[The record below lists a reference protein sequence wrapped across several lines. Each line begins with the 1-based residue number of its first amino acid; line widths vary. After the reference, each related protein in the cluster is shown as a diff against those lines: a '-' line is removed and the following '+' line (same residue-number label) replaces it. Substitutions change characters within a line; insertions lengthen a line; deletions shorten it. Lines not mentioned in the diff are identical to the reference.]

1 MDTMGCFF
9 GHASTNKTC
18 QFLAQ
23 NRWRQRF
30 PFRIIRIFENKFTRS
45 GAISILVEVLEF
57 SKKKVT
63 FFYNHYYLLCG
74 IT

>member
-1 MDTMGCFF
+1 MDTMGCF
-9 GHASTNKTC
+9 GRASTNKTC
-18 QFLAQ
+18 QFLTQ

-30 PFRIIRIFENKFTRS
+30 PFRIIRIFENRFTRS

-57 SKKKVT
+57 SKKVV
-63 FFYNHYYLLCG
+63 FFDNHYYLLCG